1 MENSMEGIKRILA
14 AIDFSQYSPQVLRF
28 AVDLTQE
35 LKAQLVVVNV
45 LNQRD
50 VQAIEMV
57 QREFP
62 GQSVSQFVKAATAER
77 VNLFEKLLAAA
88 GAASVGAKKLIKVGV
103 PFKEILNA
111 VDEEQADLLI
121 MGTKGRGNVADALFG
136 STAEKVFR
144 RCPIPLVSVRPEG
157 HFRKPA

>member
-1 MENSMEGIKRILA
+1 
-14 AIDFSQYSPQVLRF
+14 VLQF
-28 AVDLTQE
+28 AVDLARE

-57 QREFP
+57 QLREFP
-62 GQSVSQFVKAATAER
+62 GPSVSQFVEAVTAER
-77 VNLFEKLLAAA
+77 INLFEKLLAKA

-103 PFKEILNA
+103 PFKEILNT
-111 VDEEQADLLI
+111 VDQEQADLLI

-157 HFRKPA
+157 HLRKPA

>member
-1 MENSMEGIKRILA
+1 MEGIKRILA
-14 AIDFSQYSPQVLRF
+14 AIDFSLYSPQVLQF
-28 AVDLTQE
+28 AVDLARE

-62 GQSVSQFVKAATAER
+62 GQSVSQFVRVATAER

>member
-1 MENSMEGIKRILA
+1 MEGIKRILA

-28 AVDLTQE
+28 AVDLARE

-62 GQSVSQFVKAATAER
+62 GQSVSQFVKAVTAER
-77 VNLFEKLLAAA
+77 VSLFEKLLAEA
-88 GAASVGAKKLIKVGV
+88 GAASLSARKLIKVGV

-111 VDEEQADLLI
+111 VGEEQADLLI

-157 HFRKPA
+157 HLHKPA

>member
-1 MENSMEGIKRILA
+1 MEGIKRILA

-28 AVDLTQE
+28 AVDLAGE

-62 GQSVSQFVKAATAER
+62 GQSVSQFVKAVTAER
-77 VNLFEKLLAAA
+77 VNLFEKLLAEA

-111 VDEEQADLLI
+111 VGEAQADLLI
-121 MGTKGRGNVADALFG
+121 MGAKGRGNVADALFG

>member
-1 MENSMEGIKRILA
+1 MEGIKRILA
-14 AIDFSQYSPQVLRF
+14 AIDFSLYSPQVLRF
-28 AVDLTQE
+28 AVDLTRE

-45 LNQRD
+45 INQRD

-62 GQSVSQFVKAATAER
+62 GQSVSLFVRVATAER

>member
-1 MENSMEGIKRILA
+1 MEGIRRILA
-14 AIDFSQYSPQVLRF
+14 AIDFSLYSPQVLRF
-28 AVDLTQE
+28 AVNLTRE

-45 LNQRD
+45 INQRD

-62 GQSVSQFVKAATAER
+62 GQSVSQFVKVATAER
-77 VNLFEKLLAAA
+77 VNLFEKLLAEA

>member
-1 MENSMEGIKRILA
+1 MEGIKRILA
-14 AIDFSQYSPQVLRF
+14 AIDFSLYSPQVLRF
-28 AVDLTQE
+28 AVDLTRE

-45 LNQRD
+45 INQRD

-62 GQSVSQFVKAATAER
+62 GQSVSQFVKVTTAER
-77 VNLFEKLLAAA
+77 VNLFEKLLAEA
-88 GAASVGAKKLIKVGV
+88 GAGSVGAKKLIKVGV

-111 VDEEQADLLI
+111 VDEEKADLLI

>member
-1 MENSMEGIKRILA
+1 MEGIKRILA
-14 AIDFSQYSPQVLRF
+14 AIDFSLYSPQVLRF
-28 AVDLTQE
+28 AVDLTRE

-45 LNQRD
+45 INQRD

-62 GQSVSQFVKAATAER
+62 GQSVSQFVRVATAER
-77 VNLFEKLLAAA
+77 VNLFEKLLAEA

-111 VDEEQADLLI
+111 VDEEKADLLI
-121 MGTKGRGNVADALFG
+121 MGTKGRGNVADVLFG

>member
-1 MENSMEGIKRILA
+1 MEGIKRILA
-14 AIDFSQYSPQVLRF
+14 AIDFSLYSPQVLRF
-28 AVDLTQE
+28 AVNLTRE

-45 LNQRD
+45 INQRD

-62 GQSVSQFVKAATAER
+62 GQSVSQFVRVATAER

>member
-1 MENSMEGIKRILA
+1 MEGIKRILA

-28 AVDLTQE
+28 AVDLARE

-62 GQSVSQFVKAATAER
+62 GQSVSQFVKAVTAER
-77 VNLFEKLLAAA
+77 VNLFEKLLAEA

-111 VDEEQADLLI
+111 VGEAQADLLI
-121 MGTKGRGNVADALFG
+121 MGAKGRGNVADALFG

>member
-1 MENSMEGIKRILA
+1 MEGVKRILA
-14 AIDFSQYSPQVLRF
+14 AIDFSLYSPQVLRF
-28 AVDLTQE
+28 AAHLTRE
-35 LKAQLVVVNV
+35 LKAELVVVNV

-50 VQAIEMV
+50 VHAIEMV
-57 QREFP
+57 QREF
-62 GQSVSQFVKAATAER
+62 SERTVSQFIKAVTEER
-77 VNLFEKLLAAA
+77 SRLFEKLLAEE
-88 GAASVGAKKLIKVGV
+88 GAASMGAKKVIKVGV

-111 VDEEQADLLI
+111 VDEEQADLLV

-144 RCPIPLVSVRPEG
+144 RCPVPLVSVRPEG

>member
-1 MENSMEGIKRILA
+1 MEGIKRILA

-28 AVDLTQE
+28 AVDLARE

-62 GQSVSQFVKAATAER
+62 GQSVSQFVEAVTAER
-77 VNLFEKLLAAA
+77 VNLFEKLLAEA

-111 VDEEQADLLI
+111 VGEAQADLLI
-121 MGTKGRGNVADALFG
+121 MGAKGRGNVADALFG

>member
-1 MENSMEGIKRILA
+1 MEGIRRILA
-14 AIDFSQYSPQVLRF
+14 AIDFSLYSPQVLRF

-62 GQSVSQFVKAATAER
+62 GQSVSQFVRVATAER

-111 VDEEQADLLI
+111 VDEEKADLLI
-121 MGTKGRGNVADALFG
+121 MGTKGRGNVADVLFG

>member
-1 MENSMEGIKRILA
+1 MEGIKRILA
-14 AIDFSQYSPQVLRF
+14 AIDFSLYSPQVLRF
-28 AVDLTQE
+28 AVDLTRE

-45 LNQRD
+45 INQRD

-62 GQSVSQFVKAATAER
+62 GQSVSQFVRVATAER

>member
-1 MENSMEGIKRILA
+1 MEGIKRILA
-14 AIDFSQYSPQVLRF
+14 AIDFSLYSPQVLRF
-28 AVDLTQE
+28 AVNLTRE

-45 LNQRD
+45 INQRD

-62 GQSVSQFVKAATAER
+62 GQSVSQFVKVATAER
-77 VNLFEKLLAAA
+77 VNLFEKLLAEA

-111 VDEEQADLLI
+111 VDEAQADLLI
-121 MGTKGRGNVADALFG
+121 MGAQGRGNVADALFG

>member
-1 MENSMEGIKRILA
+1 MEGIKRILA

-62 GQSVSQFVKAATAER
+62 GQSVSSSLRPPQR
-77 VNLFEKLLAAA
+77 S
-88 GAASVGAKKLIKVGV
+88 ASTSSRSCSRK
-103 PFKEILNA
+103 
-111 VDEEQADLLI
+111 
-121 MGTKGRGNVADALFG
+121 RGL
-136 STAEKVFR
+136 R
-144 RCPIPLVSVRPEG
+144 RWAPKS
-157 HFRKPA
+157 

>member
-1 MENSMEGIKRILA
+1 MEGIKRILA

-28 AVDLTQE
+28 AVDLARE

-62 GQSVSQFVKAATAER
+62 GQSVSQFVKAVTAER
-77 VNLFEKLLAAA
+77 VSLFEKLLAEA
-88 GAASVGAKKLIKVGV
+88 GAASLSARKLIKVGV

-111 VDEEQADLLI
+111 VGEEQADLLI

>member
-1 MENSMEGIKRILA
+1 MEGIKRILA

-28 AVDLTQE
+28 AVDLARE

-62 GQSVSQFVKAATAER
+62 GQSVSQFVKAVTAER
-77 VNLFEKLLAAA
+77 VSLFEKLLAEA

-111 VDEEQADLLI
+111 VDEAQADLLI
-121 MGTKGRGNVADALFG
+121 MGTKGRGNVADVLFG

>member
-1 MENSMEGIKRILA
+1 MEGIKRILA
-14 AIDFSQYSPQVLRF
+14 AIDFSLYSPQVLRF
-28 AVDLTQE
+28 AVDLTRE

-45 LNQRD
+45 INQRD

-62 GQSVSQFVKAATAER
+62 GQSVSQFVKVATAER
-77 VNLFEKLLAAA
+77 VNLFEKLLAEA

-111 VDEEQADLLI
+111 VDEAQADLLI
-121 MGTKGRGNVADALFG
+121 MGAQGRGNVADALFG

>member
-1 MENSMEGIKRILA
+1 MEGIKRILA
-14 AIDFSQYSPQVLRF
+14 AIDFSLYSPQVLRF
-28 AVDLTQE
+28 AVDLARE

-45 LNQRD
+45 INQRD

-62 GQSVSQFVKAATAER
+62 GQSVSQFVRVATAER

>member
-1 MENSMEGIKRILA
+1 MEGIKRILA

-77 VNLFEKLLAAA
+77 VNLFEKLLAEA

-111 VDEEQADLLI
+111 VDEEKADLLI

>member
-1 MENSMEGIKRILA
+1 MEGIKRILA

-28 AVDLTQE
+28 AVNLTRE

-45 LNQRD
+45 INQRD

-62 GQSVSQFVKAATAER
+62 GQSVSQFVKVATAER
-77 VNLFEKLLAAA
+77 VNLFEKLLAEA

-144 RCPIPLVSVRPEG
+144 RCPIPLVSVRPKG